1 MVQTNDIFHTL
12 HQQVRY
18 ITKEM
23 NEKLKGYNLYSSQW
37 SILYCLDQ
45 FGPMK
50 QTEIWQ
56 YLNVEAPT
64 TTRTLV
70 RMERNNWVTRLEGK
84 DKRERIVQLTDDAKR
99 LIPEIKASIQQ
110 IEQALLEDLSPNE
123 LQVFHTL
130 LKKIGY
136 KGVDVHVY

>member
-1 MVQTNDIFHTL
+1 MLSTNTIFHTL

-23 NEKLKGYNLYSSQW
+23 NEKLKDYNLYSSQW

-70 RMERNNWVTRLEGK
+70 RMEKNNWIVRVEGK
-84 DKRERIVQLTDDAKR
+84 DKRERIVQLTDNAA
-99 LIPEIKASIQQ
+99 LLLPEIKQSIQQ
-110 IEQALLEDLSPNE
+110 IEQSLLKDLDSDE
-123 LQVFHTL
+123 IQQFHIL

-136 KGVDVHVY
+136 KGVEANV

>member
-1 MVQTNDIFHTL
+1 MIPTNDIFHTL

-23 NEKLKGYNLYSSQW
+23 NEKLKNYNLYSSQW
-37 SILYCLDQ
+37 AILYCLNQ

-50 QTEIWQ
+50 QTDIWQ

-70 RMERNNWVTRLEGK
+70 RMEKNNWIVRIEGR
-84 DKRERIVQLTDDAKR
+84 DKRERIVQLTDHAKL
-99 LIPEIKASIQQ
+99 LIPDIKADIQE
-110 IEQALLEDLSPNE
+110 IEQALLKNLSPNE
-123 LQVFHTL
+123 VQLFHTL

-136 KGVDVHVY
+136 KGVDVDVY